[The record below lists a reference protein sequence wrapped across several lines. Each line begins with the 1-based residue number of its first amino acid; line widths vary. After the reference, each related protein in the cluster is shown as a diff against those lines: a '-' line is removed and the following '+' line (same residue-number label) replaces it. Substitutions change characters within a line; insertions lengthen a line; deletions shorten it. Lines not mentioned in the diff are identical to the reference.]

1 MLVVSVATLNPAPSC
16 DSSVVYLGQ
25 CSALVRTFGEAV
37 HWLCKFLYD
46 AMGAQ
51 VEEAGQYAQYYE
63 GQVGVA
69 HTSAGEITHEHRF
82 RVSLLDTD
90 KHTVEYYH
98 LETLVPLNVFMAFC
112 EQYKQ
117 MLSRRA
123 AIMREL
129 ETIQAEE
136 GQGRLADYI
145 GIGSMDTPALMR
157 TIEGEQRLI
166 RLPDDAL
173 SASFAL
179 PVDANASMGTLP
191 HIPPGY
197 RLDALP
203 AIGTAPFR
211 PNIDDIGFVVNTP
224 ASRMSEEEE

>member
-1 MLVVSVATLNPAPSC
+1 MIVVSIATLNPAPSC
-16 DSSVVYLGQ
+16 DSTVVYLGQ
-25 CSALVRTFGEAV
+25 CSALVCTFGEAV

-46 AMGAQ
+46 AMEAQ
-51 VEEAGQYAQYYE
+51 VEEAGQYAQFYE
-63 GQVGVA
+63 SQIGVA

-98 LETLVPLNVFMAFC
+98 LETLVPLNVFMSFC

-117 MLSRRA
+117 MLSQRI
-123 AIMREL
+123 AIMRGL
-129 ETIQAEE
+129 ETILAEE
-136 GQGRLADYI
+136 GRERLADY
-145 GIGSMDTPALMR
+145 IGSMDTPALMR

-179 PVDANASMGTLP
+179 PDGANASMGTLP

-203 AIGTAPFR
+203 TIGTAPFR
-211 PNIDDIGFVVNTP
+211 PNIDDVGFVVSTP
-224 ASRMSEEEE
+224 ASRVLEE